1 MENINLKNLNRE
13 EVENFIKN
21 IINNSEDFSYFFET
35 GIYGALTI
43 SQMFNP
49 ENEPII
55 HYKVTVLNE
64 IETEKSKTKIE
75 KYLRTIK
82 QQYSLY
88 KFYNTEIYICT
99 NRLLDVGGIID
110 SYKLFYLTKAKN
122 M

>member
-1 MENINLKNLNRE
+1 
-13 EVENFIKN
+13 
-21 IINNSEDFSYFFET
+21 
-35 GIYGALTI
+35 
-43 SQMFNP
+43 MFNP